1 MRVNIVPVDYRNADQ
16 TKTLMALL
24 NRYAQDAMGG
34 GRSLP
39 ETTLAALPEKLAEL
53 PGAFSLIAYVDDQPA
68 GFTNCFMGFSTFK
81 AKPLVNIHDLAVDPE
96 FRGQGLSL
104 KLLDA
109 VETEARQRGCCK
121 VTLEVLSG
129 NEVAKQAYLKAGFEG
144 YELDPATG
152 QALFWEK
159 PLS

>member
-1 MRVNIVPVDYRNADQ
+1 MSVNIVSVDYRNADQ
-16 TKTLMALL
+16 TSRLMTLL
-24 NRYAQDAMGG
+24 NHYASDAMGG
-34 GRSLP
+34 GRP
-39 ETTLAALPEKLAEL
+39 IPDATLAQLPGKLAEV

-81 AKPLVNIHDLAVDPE
+81 AKPLVNIHDLAVDRE

-104 KLLDA
+104 KLLNA
-109 VETEARQRGCCK
+109 VEKEARNRGCCK

-129 NEVAKQAYLKAGFEG
+129 NEVAKNAYLKAGFEG
-144 YELDPATG
+144 YELDPKTG

-159 PLS
+159 TLN